1 MRNQLKSVWVLS
13 NNYKLNLYFEIKL
26 IGKNILKIMKFLKKT
41 KQNVLLRLE
50 KSTLWTYYKKT
61 EDWWPVRWLYFKL
74 FLWEEPRTD
83 SRVGHGESE
92 SQLAKRLLS
101 VRMFTACPW
110 RQLTPRIRNKHSFGF
125 QPVPM

>member
-50 KSTLWTYYKKT
+50 KST
-61 EDWWPVRWLYFKL
+61 
-74 FLWEEPRTD
+74 
-83 SRVGHGESE
+83 H
-92 SQLAKRLLS
+92 
-101 VRMFTACPW
+101 
-110 RQLTPRIRNKHSFGF
+110 
-125 QPVPM
+125 